1 MSVVVVGLNH
11 RTVPLGVLE
20 RMTISEAA
28 LPKLLRALLDTGN
41 LSEVVVLSTCARTE
55 VYAVIERF
63 HAGLAD
69 VYSCLGD
76 IGGATPEEL
85 ADGVYCYYE
94 DAAVSHLF
102 EVAAGLD
109 SAVLGEGEVLA
120 QVRQAWELARHE
132 RTAGPVM
139 SQLFR
144 HAVEVGKRARSET
157 AISRGITSISQAA
170 VALVTKRLGGSLAG
184 RRALV
189 LGAGEMGEGM
199 AVALG
204 ATSAEVLVAN
214 RTWERAGA
222 LAERVGGRA
231 VPIAELPTA
240 LADVDVL
247 LASTRAEEVM
257 LGVADLAPVMAGR
270 DGRELL
276 VVDVAVPRDVDPSVA
291 SLAGVT
297 LLDMDDLRAFA
308 EAGMAERRREVVRVA
323 DIIAEEVARH
333 LEARAARDVA
343 PTVSAL
349 RERAEAIR
357 ASELDRYGSRL
368 AGLSPS
374 QAATVEALTRQLMG
388 KWLHEPT
395 VALKEAAGSPR
406 GERLGE
412 ALRTLFDL

>member
-1 MSVVVVGLNH
+1 
-11 RTVPLGVLE
+11 VLE
-20 RMTISEAA
+20 RMTVGEAA
-28 LPKLLRALLDTGN
+28 LPKLLTALLDGGN
-41 LSEVVVLSTCARTE
+41 LSEVVVVSTCARTE

-69 VYSCLGD
+69 IYRCLGD
-76 IGGATPEEL
+76 TGGATPEEL

-109 SAVLGEGEVLA
+109 SAVLGEGEVLS
-120 QVRQAWELARHE
+120 QVRRAWELARHE
-132 RTAGPVM
+132 RSAGPVM

-157 AISRGITSISQAA
+157 AIARGITSISQAA

-189 LGAGEMGEGM
+189 LGAGDMGEGM

-204 ATSAEVLVAN
+204 ATPAEILVAN
-214 RTWERAGA
+214 RTWERAEA

-231 VPIAELPTA
+231 VSLEELPAT

-247 LASTRAEEVM
+247 LASTRAEEIL
-257 LGVADLAPVMAGR
+257 LGVAELAPVMAGR
-270 DGRELL
+270 DGRSLL
-276 VVDVAVPRDVDPSVA
+276 VVDVAVPRNVDPSVGA
-291 SLAGVT
+291 LAGLT

-308 EAGMAERRREVVRVA
+308 EAGMADRRREVARVA

-357 ASELDRYGSRL
+357 ASELSRYRSRL

-388 KWLHEPT
+388 KWLHEPS